1 MIAGVSDNRVQNV
14 VITLDKVK
22 LTLSR
27 QGQCQRAPLRLL
39 DSDEVTDYLWTGD
52 MIAQNCKAQVFK
64 HAQSLSSKLVV
75 QAAWTVTRFSGI

>member
-27 QGQCQRAPLRLL
+27 QGQCQRSPLRLL
-39 DSDEVTDYLWTGD
+39 DSDELTEYLWTGD
-52 MIAQNCKAQVFK
+52 PIAL
-64 HAQSLSSKLVV
+64 SLYISTIGCDTPSNHKVNP
-75 QAAWTVTRFSGI
+75 QDQQ

>member
-27 QGQCQRAPLRLL
+27 QGQCQRSPLRLL
-39 DSDEVTDYLWTGD
+39 DSDEVTEYLWTGD
-52 MIAQNCKAQVFK
+52 LIGP
-64 HAQSLSSKLVV
+64 SLQLLDIDCNFPRNHTIDP
-75 QAAWTVTRFSGI
+75 QDQQ

>member
-27 QGQCQRAPLRLL
+27 QGQCQRSPLRLL
-39 DSDEVTDYLWTGD
+39 DTDEVTEYLWTGD
-52 MIAQNCKAQVFK
+52 PTALILQN
-64 HAQSLSSKLVV
+64 SNL
-75 QAAWTVTRFSGI
+75 